1 VNFRKATVIP
11 PPLTSSGTARAVL
24 ERVTGACAKGM
35 RAILAADWSRDI
47 DLGDVQ
53 MNWEQIEGNWKQ
65 FAGGVK
71 EQWGKLTD
79 DELTRIAGKRDK
91 LAGLIQEKYGLAKEA
106 VEDEISDF
114 ERRLD
119 EKDDLDEISSRRGTH

>member
-1 VNFRKATVIP
+1 
-11 PPLTSSGTARAVL
+11 
-24 ERVTGACAKGM
+24 M
-35 RAILAADWSRDI
+35 
-47 DLGDVQ
+47 Q

-91 LAGLIQEKYGLAKEA
+91 LAGLLQEKYGLAKEA

>member
-1 VNFRKATVIP
+1 
-11 PPLTSSGTARAVL
+11 
-24 ERVTGACAKGM
+24 
-35 RAILAADWSRDI
+35 
-47 DLGDVQ
+47 
-53 MNWEQIEGNWKQ
+53 MNWEQIEGNRKQ

-91 LAGLIQEKYGLAKEA
+91 LAGLLQEKYGLAKEA

>member
-1 VNFRKATVIP
+1 
-11 PPLTSSGTARAVL
+11 
-24 ERVTGACAKGM
+24 
-35 RAILAADWSRDI
+35 
-47 DLGDVQ
+47 

-91 LAGLIQEKYGLAKEA
+91 LAGLLQEKYGLAKEA

-119 EKDDLDEISSRRGTH
+119 EKDDLDEIQSRRGTH

>member
-1 VNFRKATVIP
+1 
-11 PPLTSSGTARAVL
+11 
-24 ERVTGACAKGM
+24 
-35 RAILAADWSRDI
+35 
-47 DLGDVQ
+47 

-65 FAGGVK
+65 FKGGVK

-79 DELTRIAGKRDK
+79 DELTRIGGKRDK
-91 LAGLIQEKYGLAKEA
+91 LAGLLQEKYGLAKEA

-119 EKDDLDEISSRRGTH
+119 EKDDLDEIQSRRGTH

>member
-1 VNFRKATVIP
+1 
-11 PPLTSSGTARAVL
+11 
-24 ERVTGACAKGM
+24 
-35 RAILAADWSRDI
+35 
-47 DLGDVQ
+47 

>member
-1 VNFRKATVIP
+1 
-11 PPLTSSGTARAVL
+11 
-24 ERVTGACAKGM
+24 
-35 RAILAADWSRDI
+35 
-47 DLGDVQ
+47 
-53 MNWEQIEGNWKQ
+53 MNWQQIEGNWKQ

-91 LAGLIQEKYGLAKEA
+91 LAGLLQEKYGLAKEA
-106 VEDEISDF
+106 VEDEISEF

>member
-1 VNFRKATVIP
+1 M
-11 PPLTSSGTARAVL
+11 SD
-24 ERVTGACAKGM
+24 GACAKGM
-35 RAILAADWSRDI
+35 RAILPAEQSRDI
-47 DLGDVQ
+47 EQGDVQ

>member
-1 VNFRKATVIP
+1 
-11 PPLTSSGTARAVL
+11 
-24 ERVTGACAKGM
+24 
-35 RAILAADWSRDI
+35 
-47 DLGDVQ
+47 

-91 LAGLIQEKYGLAKEA
+91 LAGLLQEKYGLAKEA

>member
-1 VNFRKATVIP
+1 
-11 PPLTSSGTARAVL
+11 
-24 ERVTGACAKGM
+24 M
-35 RAILAADWSRDI
+35 RAIHAAEWSRDI
-47 DLGDVQ
+47 DQGDVQ

-91 LAGLIQEKYGLAKEA
+91 LAGLLQEKYGLAKEA